1 MIGALVFLGLI
12 IYTLSRSSED
22 FVNPFWEKFVFTT
35 FLACAFLCLR
45 NSFEPILGQ
54 SPKWAA
60 QWIKLDGPKPSV
72 HFRPDSTVWTNKKF
86 FNSFSYAW
94 MQYRRNLSFL
104 WSSGLHWNC
113 YLDHW
118 KFSPMGLLLFLLS
131 TNNTICLYR
140 HHRCTRVS
148 WTRPSRLISGLAYS
162 SCNKTFRVICTSI
175 SLMKAFALPKYR
187 HLRGILFLV
196 FGLCGI
202 APCFHSTFFHGIEY
216 SFSKEMFIR
225 VYQTCPHCGKS
236 ERSCNEHGQGP
247 NAKFDIDGC
256 SLLYWSCFLHN

>member
-45 NSFEPILGQ
+45 NSFESILGP
-54 SPKWAA
+54 SLKWAA
-60 QWIKLDGPKPSV
+60 QWIKLDVPKIHSFSSRV
-72 HFRPDSTVWTNKKF
+72 QFEPDSIRTNQKF

-94 MQYRRNLSFL
+94 MQYGRNLSFL
-104 WSSGLHWNC
+104 WSSGLHWHC

-140 HHRCTRVS
+140 YHRCARVS
-148 WTRPSRLISGLAYS
+148 RPGPSGLKLS
-162 SCNKTFRVICTSI
+162 DLKLKI
-175 SLMKAFALPKYR
+175 K
-187 HLRGILFLV
+187 HLGLFV
-196 FGLCGI
+196 
-202 APCFHSTFFHGIEY
+202 H
-216 SFSKEMFIR
+216 
-225 VYQTCPHCGKS
+225 Q
-236 ERSCNEHGQGP
+236 
-247 NAKFDIDGC
+247 
-256 SLLYWSCFLHN
+256 